1 MVPSGF
7 LQHNVALINSS
18 NLWGDWDYVNAPF
31 LISFFSWASVS
42 IGDLGPPVFWVGIW
56 CVGELFLLI
65 YIFASLESWI
75 LILFSELQ
83 YVLLIFCCCSDC
95 PRFGWWEPLQTTKWF
110 LYRLCPFDMSS
121 SFLEHFL
128 NFSQDICL
136 LEIIFLLVWKTF
148 SPLRSMDAIFSFTEH
163 HSNVSSQPWCL
174 KMWP

>member
-1 MVPSGF
+1 MGRLRLCKCPVSDQFF
-7 LQHNVALINSS
+7 LVSFSVHWWLRSS
-18 NLWGDWDYVNAPF
+18 CV
-31 LISFFSWASVS
+31 
-42 IGDLGPPVFWVGIW
+42 LGGHLM
-56 CVGELFLLI
+56 CGRALLI
-65 YIFASLESWI
+65 YRFASLESWI

-95 PRFGWWEPLQTTKWF
+95 PRFGWWEPLQTANWF
-110 LYRLCPFDMSS
+110 LYQLCPFDMSY

-148 SPLRSMDAIFSFTEH
+148 SPLRNMDAIFSFTEH
-163 HSNVSSQPWCL
+163 HSNVSSQSWCL